1 MKPITAAQLKMLHV
15 LLNQL
20 DLMER
25 KADFVYSFS
34 HGRTESS
41 RELTLTE
48 AKEFIEYLKRS
59 EETQRLINSIWHLAY
74 EMNIISGSGSEQNW
88 MNAAKLDMFCKNRG
102 TMKKNLREQSYTE
115 LKKTHRQ
122 FEAMYKKHLQKQNI
136 AQTLAKLERE
146 MKECIAVENYEKCA
160 VLKREIERLK

>member
-1 MKPITAAQLKMLHV
+1 MNPLTPAQLKIIHV

-25 KADFVYSFS
+25 KADLVYSFS

-59 EETQRLINSIWHLAY
+59 EETQRLICSIWHLAY
-74 EMNIISGSGSEQNW
+74 EMNIISGSGSEQNG

-102 TMKKNLREQSYTE
+102 AVKKNLREQSYTE

-136 AQTLAKLERE
+136 AKTLAKLERE
-146 MKECIAVENYEKCA
+146 MKECIAVENYERCSE
-160 VLKREIERLK
+160 LKREIERLK

>member
-1 MKPITAAQLKMLHV
+1 MKPITPAQLKMIHT
-15 LLNQL
+15 LLGKL

-25 KADFVYSFS
+25 KKDLVYSFS

-41 RELTLTE
+41 RELTISE
-48 AKEFIEYLKRS
+48 AKEFIDFLKRS
-59 EETQRLINSIWHLAY
+59 EDTQRLISSIWYLAY
-74 EMNIISGSGSEQNW
+74 EMKIISGSGSEQNR
-88 MNAAKLDMFCKNRG
+88 MNAAKLDMFCKSRG
-102 TMKKNLREQSYTE
+102 TVKKNLREQNYTE

-136 AQTLAKLERE
+136 AQSLAKLERE
-146 MKECIAVENYEKCA
+146 MKECIAVENYERCI